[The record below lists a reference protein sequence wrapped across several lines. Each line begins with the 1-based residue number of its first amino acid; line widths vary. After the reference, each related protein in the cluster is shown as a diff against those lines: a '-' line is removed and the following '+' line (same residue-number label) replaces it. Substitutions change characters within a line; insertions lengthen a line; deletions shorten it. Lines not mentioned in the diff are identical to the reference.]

1 MKYWFKFNFDSFNSC
16 ISDLEVAKETPL
28 FVEFVDM
35 DIETKDRKKCRQDY
49 MRIKGANKTK
59 FYCGE
64 LKKEKIREMGPWGKD
79 YRLQFSFRSN
89 NDGNRGRG
97 GLLYLYTA

>member
-1 MKYWFKFNFDSFNSC
+1 M
-16 ISDLEVAKETPL
+16 AKETPL

-64 LKKEKIREMGPWGKD
+64 LKREKIREMGPWGKD

-89 NDGNRGRG
+89 NDGQRGRG